1 MSYNLITILGPTATG
16 KTKLAAKLANKF
28 NAEIIS
34 ADSRQVYKK
43 LNIGTGK
50 DYHDYIVDDKLIP
63 YHLIDIVEPTDEYNL
78 FLFQQDFLK
87 IFSSIVDDKK
97 IPMLVGGTGMYLSSV
112 LQKYKLAKTIDDKN
126 EREFL
131 NSLPLDELQNILKGL
146 NSKLHN
152 STDLNDKQRTIQ
164 AILVA
169 KANSNKTM
177 DFKKEINSLTLGIN
191 LPREEIKQK
200 ITNRLKLRLEN
211 GMIEEV
217 KELLASGITSQK
229 LDYFGLEY
237 RYISKYLLNE
247 MTYEEMFNKLNISIH
262 QFAKRQMTWFR
273 KMERE
278 GIKIFWLDGLNF
290 EQAQEIIKKNFYAN
304 SF

>member
-50 DYHDYIVDDKLIP
+50 DYDDYIVDGKSTP
-63 YHLIDIVEPTDEYNL
+63 YHLIDIIEPSDEYNL
-78 FLFQQDFLK
+78 FLFQQDFIK
-87 IFSSIVDDKK
+87 IFSLVVENKK

-131 NSLPLDELQNILKGL
+131 NSLPLNELQNILKGL

-169 KANSNKTM
+169 KANSNKVSN
-177 DFKKEINSLTLGIN
+177 FNKEINSLTLGIN

-217 KELLASGITSQK
+217 KELLTSGITPQK

-247 MTYEEMFNKLNISIH
+247 ITYNEMFYKLNISIH
-262 QFAKRQMTWFR
+262 QFAKRQITWFR

-278 GIKIFWLDGLNF
+278 GIKIFWLDGPNF
-290 EQAQEIIKKNFYAN
+290 EQAQEIIAKNFYAVPD
-304 SF
+304 

>member
-50 DYHDYIVDDKLIP
+50 DYDDYIVDGKSTP
-63 YHLIDIVEPTDEYNL
+63 YHLIDIIEPSDEYNL
-78 FLFQQDFLK
+78 FLFQQDFIK
-87 IFSSIVDDKK
+87 IFSSVVENKK

-131 NSLPLDELQNILKGL
+131 NSLPLNELQNILKGL

-169 KANSNKTM
+169 KANSNKVSN
-177 DFKKEINSLTLGIN
+177 FNKEINSLTLGIN

-217 KELLASGITSQK
+217 KELLSSGITPKK

-247 MTYEEMFNKLNISIH
+247 ITYNEMFYKLNISIH
-262 QFAKRQMTWFR
+262 QFAKRQITWFR

-278 GIKIFWLDGLNF
+278 GIKIFWLDGPNF
-290 EQAQEIIKKNFYAN
+290 EQAQEIIAKNFYAVPD
-304 SF
+304 

>member
-50 DYHDYIVDDKLIP
+50 DYDDYIVDGKSTP
-63 YHLIDIVEPTDEYNL
+63 YHLIDIIEPSDEYNL
-78 FLFQQDFLK
+78 FLFQQDFIK
-87 IFSSIVDDKK
+87 IFSSVVENKK

-131 NSLPLDELQNILKGL
+131 NSLPLNELQNILKGL

-169 KANSNKTM
+169 KANSNKVSN
-177 DFKKEINSLTLGIN
+177 FNKEINSLTLGIN

-217 KELLASGITSQK
+217 KELLTSGITPQK

-247 MTYEEMFNKLNISIH
+247 ITYNEMFYKLNISIH
-262 QFAKRQMTWFR
+262 QFAKRQITWFR

-278 GIKIFWLDGLNF
+278 GIKIFWLDGPNF
-290 EQAQEIIKKNFYAN
+290 EQAQEIIAKNFYAVPD
-304 SF
+304 